1 MSDVV
6 HVSDLHF
13 GTESDV
19 LVEAL
24 LADLVAVPPAL
35 VAISGDLTQRATSE
49 QFKAARAFLGRI
61 EQLGIAALVVPGNHD
76 VPLYDLASRFLRP
89 FARYTEHITRD
100 LAPTFVNADLAVAGI
115 TTAYGGLTKNG
126 KISAVQAAAACKLF
140 GAYPSHWKLVVA
152 HHPFEVAHG
161 AAEVVEGAEDAL
173 ARFERADTDVILTG
187 HLHIAHAAQ
196 PAERP
201 AAHDIISVHA
211 GTAISSRLRGEAN
224 GYNRLAFSPQ
234 AVSVIHR
241 AWDGTAFADVQV
253 QTFARHAKLAA

>member
-24 LADLVAVPPAL
+24 LADFVAAPPAL
-35 VAISGDLTQRATSE
+35 VAVSGDLTQRATAE
-49 QFKAARAFLGRI
+49 QFKAARAFLDRI
-61 EQLGIAALVVPGNHD
+61 ELMGIAALVVPGNHD
-76 VPLYDLASRFLRP
+76 VPLYDLASRFFRP
-89 FARYTEHITRD
+89 FARYTEHISKD

-140 GAYPSHWKLVVA
+140 AAHPSDWKVVVA
-152 HHPFEVAHG
+152 HHPFEVTNQSH
-161 AAEVVEGAEDAL
+161 EVVEGAADAL
-173 ARFERADTDVILTG
+173 VRFERADTDVILTG
-187 HLHIAHAAQ
+187 HYHVAHAAK

-201 AAHDIISVHA
+201 AGHDIISVHA

-224 GYNRLAFSPQ
+224 GYNRLSFSPHSV
-234 AVSVIHR
+234 AVIHR
-241 AWDGTAFADVQV
+241 EWNGTAFADRQV
-253 QTFARHAKLAA
+253 QTFARHSKLAA